1 MNRTEKLLSIC
12 FILTF
17 IGIMAVTA
25 GCTKKNIS
33 VVETPVWVVKG
44 SAAFNDSGNRVF
56 YGVGQVSG
64 VKNRSL
70 AVTTA
75 GNRARAEIGKIF
87 EGYTASLMRDYAAST
102 VGGAAVSIKT
112 PATEEQHVEQV
123 IKTFSAVTLTGVMII
138 DHWTDSSDGTVY
150 ALARLDIEGFK
161 NSLEKMKELSAEV
174 RDFVRKNAEK
184 AFDKLEAEEMK
195 H

>member
-1 MNRTEKLLSIC
+1 
-12 FILTF
+12 
-17 IGIMAVTA
+17 
-25 GCTKKNIS
+25 
-33 VVETPVWVVKG
+33 
-44 SAAFNDSGNRVF
+44 
-56 YGVGQVSG
+56 
-64 VKNRSL
+64 
-70 AVTTA
+70 
-75 GNRARAEIGKIF
+75 
-87 EGYTASLMRDYAAST
+87 
-102 VGGAAVSIKT
+102 
-112 PATEEQHVEQV
+112 
-123 IKTFSAVTLTGVMII
+123 MII